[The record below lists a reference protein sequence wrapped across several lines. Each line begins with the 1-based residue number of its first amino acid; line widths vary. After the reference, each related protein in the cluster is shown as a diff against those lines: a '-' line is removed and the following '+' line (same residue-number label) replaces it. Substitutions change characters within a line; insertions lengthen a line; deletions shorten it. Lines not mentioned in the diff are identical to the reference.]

1 MKKAGDL
8 LGAFFDERVLRAAR
22 GYSELFTAWQSLVG
36 EKLAAHSKI
45 AELNKSILLVEA
57 DHPGWIQIL
66 QTKQA
71 SILDGVQKRFP
82 DLSISGISF
91 RLAKAGVL
99 GSSQETVADG
109 ATDSEPQT
117 EKEAPSTVPYTPAAA
132 LDEDPYSRIE
142 DTSFKDLLQRLEKSI
157 KARNKTR

>member
-1 MKKAGDL
+1 MKKAGEL
-8 LGAFFDERVLRAAR
+8 LGAFFDERVLKAAR

-36 EKLAAHSKI
+36 EKIAAHSKI

-71 SILDGVQKRFP
+71 SILDGVQRRFP

-91 RLAKAGVL
+91 RLAKDGVM
-99 GSSQETVADG
+99 SSPQETVADD
-109 ATDSEPQT
+109 ATEREFQK
-117 EKEAPSTVPYTPAAA
+117 EKEESSAVPHMPAATF
-132 LDEDPYSRIE
+132 DEDPYSRI
-142 DTSFKDLLQRLEKSI
+142 DDSSFKDLLQRLEKSI